1 MKLGEHWLAI
11 CVGAIILAWLGGFVW
26 FVNLVARDTPPD
38 PASTDAIVVLT
49 GGSQRVENG
58 LTLLAEGKAK
68 KLFVSGVY
76 RGTDVKALLGTTSQK
91 PDWLKCCIEL
101 GHEADNT
108 HGNAAETAAWM
119 KAEHFHSLRLVT
131 ASYHMPRSMLEFSRA
146 MPDIRIV
153 PNPVF
158 PAVATKDRWWLRS
171 RAGALVIGEY
181 MKYLFALTG
190 LEALGPSP

>member
-1 MKLGEHWLAI
+1 MNLRRHWMAIAVGAAAIAWLA
-11 CVGAIILAWLGGFVW
+11 GLVW
-26 FVNLVARDTPPD
+26 FVSLVPRDAAAD
-38 PASTDAIVVLT
+38 PAATDAIVVLT

-76 RGTDVKALLGTTSQK
+76 RSTDVKALLRAAKEPAQ
-91 PDWLKCCIEL
+91 WLTCCIEL

-108 HGNAAETAAWM
+108 RGNAAETAAWM
-119 KAEHFHSLRLVT
+119 RAEKFHSLRLVT
-131 ASYHMPRSMLEFSRA
+131 ASYHMPRSLLEFSRA

-158 PAVATKDRWWLRS
+158 PTNRAWWLNPH
-171 RAGALVIGEY
+171 AALLVVGEY
-181 MKYLFALTG
+181 VKYLFALTG
-190 LEALGPSP
+190 LQSLGPAP